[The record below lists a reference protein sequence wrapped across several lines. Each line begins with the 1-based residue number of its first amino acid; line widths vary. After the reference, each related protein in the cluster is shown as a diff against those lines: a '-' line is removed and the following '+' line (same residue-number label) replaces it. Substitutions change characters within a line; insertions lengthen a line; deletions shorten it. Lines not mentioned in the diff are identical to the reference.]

1 MHLTTHLLRHSFATE
16 MASLKVP
23 VDVIA
28 KILHQRNLDV
38 TRYYSRPTSR
48 QVMDAAELMFVDR
61 IDVAAEARRS
71 PEEIG
76 RMLKDAE
83 GQVGA
88 LTEVIGGTCVIGNLC
103 PAKFACIGCSG
114 NAPDPDRRYQIEA
127 KRAWATQ
134 QSEWAR
140 QQGLFTELRQM
151 KQIQSDC
158 DLILEE
164 MDLIVRARQD
174 GAQSVMVRRGKSR

>member
-1 MHLTTHLLRHSFATE
+1 MRHSFATE

-38 TRYYSRPTSR
+38 TRYYSRPTNK
-48 QVMDAAELMFVDR
+48 QVMEAAEMMFVDR
-61 IDVAAEARRS
+61 IDVAAEALRS

-76 RMLKDAE
+76 RMLREAE
-83 GQVGA
+83 GQIGA
-88 LTEVIGGTCVIGNLC
+88 LTEVIGGTCVVGNLC

-127 KRAWATQ
+127 KKAWAVG
-134 QSEWAR
+134 QSEWAKG
-140 QQGLFTELRQM
+140 QGLFTEQRQM
-151 KQIQSDC
+151 RQIQNDC
-158 DLILEE
+158 DLLLEE
-164 MDLIVRARQD
+164 MDLIVRARLD
-174 GAQSVMVRRGKSR
+174 SAQSVTVQREKSK